1 MCLIARLF
9 GNSERKK
16 IVIKNNVRT
25 AAGLRKFYY
34 FRKTR
39 IRGAWPLPEETEEA
53 STK

>member
-1 MCLIARLF
+1 MCLIARLL
-9 GNSERKK
+9 GKSERRK
-16 IVIKNNVRT
+16 IVIKNNERT

-39 IRGAWPLPEETEEA
+39 LRGAWPLPEETEET